1 LKFGFL
7 NFLSYIQ
14 GKNMGRR
21 LKKFVEPKVPEFIVL
36 NEYCQV
42 FCGCKGG
49 YPAFSD
55 NIEDAKPLV
64 RDSQVRTIQQGTSF
78 KLEKEYL

>member
-1 LKFGFL
+1 MEILL
-7 NFLSYIQ
+7 N
-14 GKNMGRR
+14 
-21 LKKFVEPKVPEFIVL
+21 KKLREPKVKPFILL

-42 FCGCKGG
+42 YCGLKGG

-55 NIEDAKPLV
+55 DLDDA
-64 RDSQVRTIQQGTSF
+64 RTLENEMQLKIIQQGTSF

>member
-1 LKFGFL
+1 
-7 NFLSYIQ
+7 
-14 GKNMGRR
+14 MGRR
-21 LKKFVEPKVPEFIVL
+21 PKKSREPKLPEFIVL

-55 NIEDAKPLV
+55 NLDEAKPLV

-78 KLEKEYL
+78 KLEKEYI

>member
-1 LKFGFL
+1 
-7 NFLSYIQ
+7 
-14 GKNMGRR
+14 MGRKP
-21 LKKFVEPKVPEFIVL
+21 KKLREPKLPEFIVL

-42 FCGCKGG
+42 FCGLRGG

-55 NIEDAKPLV
+55 NLDEAKPLV

>member
-1 LKFGFL
+1 
-7 NFLSYIQ
+7 
-14 GKNMGRR
+14 MGRKP
-21 LKKFVEPKVPEFIVL
+21 KKSREPKLPEFIVL

-55 NIEDAKPLV
+55 NLDEAKPLV

>member
-1 LKFGFL
+1 MQPQRSFVISKKGMEILL
-7 NFLSYIQ
+7 N
-14 GKNMGRR
+14 
-21 LKKFVEPKVPEFIVL
+21 KKLRDPKVKPFILL

-42 FCGCKGG
+42 YCGLKRG

-55 NIEDAKPLV
+55 DLDDARTLENDEQVKNI
-64 RDSQVRTIQQGTSF
+64 QYGTSF

>member
-1 LKFGFL
+1 MKALL
-7 NFLSYIQ
+7 N
-14 GKNMGRR
+14 
-21 LKKFVEPKVPEFIVL
+21 KKKKEPKPLEFIVL